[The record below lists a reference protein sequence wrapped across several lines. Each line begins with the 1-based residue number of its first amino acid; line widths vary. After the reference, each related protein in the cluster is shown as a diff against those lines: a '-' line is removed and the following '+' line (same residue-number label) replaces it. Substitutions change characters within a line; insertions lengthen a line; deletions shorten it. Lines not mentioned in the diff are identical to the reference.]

1 LLETSLQAPAD
12 FRPSGSSFVALPE
25 GPGFD
30 FSGPPPMT
38 RPLLVIGLDGATWD
52 LIGPWAEAGEL
63 PFFRRLLQE
72 GARGPLRSVTPNL
85 TPPGWTTAF
94 TGVNPGKHGIFDFF
108 TLDAGAE
115 ALRVVSSADR
125 RAPALWEILS
135 AAERR
140 VGVFNVPCT
149 YPADTVS
156 GFFVTGMGTPA
167 LEGPWTHPAAE
178 GEAIRRDFPAFRA
191 GADPKPIAEGRLEA
205 YLDDLYA
212 LTEIQ
217 ERLFLDRARR
227 YGCDV
232 GIFVYD
238 DVDRVMHFFWRF
250 MDENHP
256 RHEKA
261 PERLRNAIRSY
272 YRRLDEGMERMWEA
286 WGTGADLCV
295 LSDHGFGPL
304 HTDVF
309 LNRIFADRGFLAP
322 LPLAAELIRKPLW
335 KRAARVLVPQGL
347 RTWFRRN
354 VKASPLGNP
363 LGWIDWER
371 TRAFY
376 ASVSGRS
383 VYLNVKGRQPRGTV
397 EPGAEYEAVRAQ
409 LRELLLSLKDP
420 STGERIARDVHFREE
435 VYRGPFVEQAPDL
448 VIQEDGRYAYRVD
461 WSERAFAPASQY
473 GVDKSGS
480 HRRDGILLLH
490 GPSFKGATLEGAALE
505 DVTPTLLAAA
515 GLPAGE
521 EMDGRV
527 LEEALRVPPPAGRA
541 SYAAL
546 RGGKGSSLDAG
557 EEAELA
563 ERLKGLGYM

>member
-1 LLETSLQAPAD
+1 MA
-12 FRPSGSSFVALPE
+12 
-25 GPGFD
+25 
-30 FSGPPPMT
+30 
-38 RPLLVIGLDGATWD
+38 RPLLVLGLDGATWD
-52 LIGPWAEAGEL
+52 LIRPWAEAGDL
-63 PFFRRLLQE
+63 PFFRRLLRE
-72 GARGPLRSVTPNL
+72 GAHGPLRSVTPNL

-108 TLDAGAE
+108 TLEEGAE
-115 ALRVVSSADR
+115 ALRIVSSADR
-125 RAPALWEILS
+125 RAPALWEILT
-135 AAERR
+135 AAGRR

-149 YPADTVS
+149 YPADAVE

-167 LEGPWTHPAAE
+167 LEGPWTHPAEEA
-178 GEAIRRDFPAFRA
+178 EAIRRDFPDFRP
-191 GADPKPIAEGRLEA
+191 GADPTPIAQGRLEA
-205 YLDDLYA
+205 YLDALYR
-212 LTEIQ
+212 LTEVQ
-217 ERLFLDRARR
+217 ERLFLDRAKR
-227 YGCDV
+227 YGCEA

-250 MDENHP
+250 MDESHP
-256 RHEKA
+256 RHEEA
-261 PERLRNAIRSY
+261 PPRLRHAIRDY
-272 YRRLDEGMERMWEA
+272 YRRLDEGMERLWQG
-286 WGTGADLCV
+286 WGSGADLCV

-309 LNRIFADRGFLAP
+309 LNRLLADGGLLAP
-322 LPLAAELIRKPLW
+322 LPIAAELVRKPLW
-335 KRAARVLVPQGL
+335 KRAAKALLPQGL

-383 VYLNVKGRQPRGTV
+383 LYLNVKGRQPRGTV
-397 EPGAEYEAVRAQ
+397 EPGAPYEALRAE
-409 LRELLLSLKDP
+409 LRERLLALRDP
-420 STGERIARDVHFREE
+420 VTGERIAQSVHFREE
-435 VYRGPFVEQAPDL
+435 VYAGPFVERAPDL

-480 HRRDGILLLH
+480 HRRDGILALH
-490 GPSFKGATLEGAALE
+490 GPSFRPASLQGAALE

-515 GLPAGE
+515 GLPVGE

-527 LEEALRVPPPAGRA
+527 LGEAFRTPPAARSA

-546 RGGKGSSLDAG
+546 RGGSGPSALDEG
-557 EEAELA
+557 EEAQLA
-563 ERLKGLGYM
+563 QRLKGLGYM